1 MSKNTIHRWAN
12 TALRVLSLL
21 ATLSLDST
29 IYLSVGSVA
38 KAQVALVGKV
48 EIPGTAEDRSGL
60 SGNLETNTPANAF
73 GGLSA
78 IDSRGSKN
86 HYVVLSDRGAGDGA
100 ASFPCRYH
108 DIELDVNPESG
119 SIRFELLDTHL
130 LSDLN
135 GVQMTG
141 SLEKLKNWTSPSRC
155 PSYDPEGIRCLGS
168 EHVAI
173 SDEYGPNIDI
183 FERSG
188 RMLQSVALPTRYAL
202 SERRSPPMTVGT
214 YSNRG
219 IEGIAITPDQTR
231 LIAAMQG
238 PLVQDGRIENKKC
251 LGLNT
256 RWFAYNL
263 DKMESAEW
271 VYPLD
276 DESTG
281 VSEVLAIDHHRYLVI
296 ERDSKFGVDAKIK
309 KIFLADTADAS
320 DVSQIDSLKTGLG
333 DSIRPIQKQLLI
345 DLLNPEFGMSGE
357 KAPEKP
363 EGLAWGPTLPNGQR
377 LLIVCFDND
386 FDPTQNTIFAAFAV
400 SIPK

>member
-1 MSKNTIHRWAN
+1 MRNKKIQRCCN
-12 TALRVLSLL
+12 TALRTSSLL
-21 ATLSLDST
+21 ATLSLSS
-29 IYLSVGSVA
+29 IVCLSVGSVA
-38 KAQVALVGKV
+38 CGQVALVGKV
-48 EIPGTAEDRSGL
+48 EIPGTSVDRSGL
-60 SGNLETNTPANAF
+60 SGNLETNTPINAF

-78 IDSRGSKN
+78 IDSRGAKN
-86 HYVVLSDRGAGDGA
+86 RYVVLSDRGAGDGA

-108 DIELDVNPESG
+108 DIELEVRPESG
-119 SIRFELLDTHL
+119 SIRFELLDSHL

-168 EHVAI
+168 ERVVI

-183 FERSG
+183 FDRSG
-188 RMLQSVALPTRYAL
+188 RMMKSVALPSRYAL
-202 SERRSPPMTVGT
+202 SERRSTPMTVGT
-214 YSNRG
+214 FTNRG
-219 IEGIAITPDQTR
+219 LEGIAVTPDQSR
-231 LIAAMQG
+231 LVAAMQG
-238 PLVQDGRIENKKC
+238 PLVQDGRIENNKC
-251 LGLNT
+251 LGLIT
-256 RWFAYNL
+256 RWFSYNL
-263 DKMESAEW
+263 DNGESAEW

-281 VSEVLAIDHHRYLVI
+281 VSEVLAIDNQRYLVI
-296 ERDSKFGVDAKIK
+296 ERDSKFGLDAKIK
-309 KIFLADTADAS
+309 KIFLADIADAS
-320 DVSQIDSLKTGLG
+320 DVSQVDSLKDGLG
-333 DSIRPIQKQLLI
+333 DAIRPIKKQLLI
-345 DLLNPEFGMSGE
+345 DLLNPEYGMSGE

-386 FDPTQNTIFAAFAV
+386 FDPAHNTIFAAFAV